1 MKKKTKKKIKKIY
14 KSIIEYVKEEY
25 KFLIVCAL
33 IFFIFLFRLPYNIYT
48 GGGIIDIHK
57 RVEVEN
63 GYSSKG
69 SFNMAYVDEIRATIP
84 TYLLSYI
91 FKWDVAPIED
101 ELIDENDTLEDSWKR
116 NRLYLE
122 DSNDSALIS
131 AFKLANERIDIK
143 KKYVVA
149 LYILP
154 EAQTNLEV
162 GDIILSVNGKA
173 INSQDELRSIISSYS
188 VSEKINMRVLRDDK
202 EIDCYANLILLDNQ
216 SKIGI
221 SMYNKY
227 QYEIDKKVNFK
238 FKSNEA
244 GPSAGLMLA
253 LEIYNQ
259 LTEDDLTNGKMIAG
273 TGTIDANGRVG
284 SIGGVKYK
292 IKGADSDGAKIFFVP
307 TDNYLEALKAKKDN
321 DLEIELVQVDTL
333 EDAVNYLKGVNN
345 ND

>member
-14 KSIIEYVKEEY
+14 KSIIEYIKEEY

-33 IFFIFLFRLPYNIYT
+33 IIFICLFRLPYNIYT
-48 GGGIIDIHK
+48 GGGIINIEK

-63 GYSSKG
+63 GYSSEG

-91 FKWDVAPIED
+91 FKWDVSPIQD
-101 ELIDENDTLEDSWKR
+101 ELIDDSDTLEDSWKR

-131 AFKLANERIDIK
+131 AFKLANEKIDIK
-143 KKYVVA
+143 KNYVVV
-149 LYILP
+149 LYILS
-154 EAQTNLEV
+154 EAETNLEV
-162 GDIILSVNGKA
+162 GDIILSVDGKE
-173 INSQDELRSIISSYS
+173 INSQEELRNIISSYA
-188 VSEKINMRVLRDDK
+188 VSEKINIKVLRDSK
-202 EIDCYANLILLDNQ
+202 EVDCYAKLILLDNK

-227 QYEIDKKVNFK
+227 QYEIEREVDFK
-238 FKSNEA
+238 FKKNES

-259 LTEDDLTNGKMIAG
+259 LTKDDLTNGMKIAG
-273 TGTIDANGRVG
+273 TGTIDAFGNVG

-292 IKGADSDGAKIFFVP
+292 IKGADSDDAKIFFVP
-307 TDNYLEALKAKKDN
+307 KDNYLEALKTKIDN
-321 DLEIELVQVDTL
+321 NLEIELVQVGTL